1 MYTMILDG
9 EYPND
14 IRVRKEA
21 ESLADSGIKI
31 QVVTRW
37 KKGQA
42 RKEMINGV
50 QVIRLGTHYSFR
62 KKGVNDIFTAL
73 FFFDFLF
80 YWYLK
85 SFFKKEVSS
94 EIVHIHDLP
103 LMRTIRILLPRKYIV
118 LDMHENYPE
127 MLLALKRTPKSLFK
141 VIKDRLFFS
150 TKRWKKYER
159 KAIRFPNHIIAV
171 VDEMKDKIIR
181 EYNIPSEKISVISN
195 YEKFD
200 FQTVKNEDD
209 FLFKKDVFYIVY
221 VGGINPVRGLEIGIH
236 AVQSFQS
243 SNTKVEFVILGA
255 GNKSYLDSLETL
267 AQNLGVSNQVHLL
280 GQKPFNK
287 IAYYIHNAGA
297 NVIPHIKNAHTDHT
311 IPHKLFQIMV
321 SKSPLLVSDCKPFK
335 RIIGQHNAGFVFE
348 AENIKS
354 FKAQI
359 ELMMSNPS
367 LVDERISNAF
377 NLVKG
382 DMNWESESQK
392 LIKLIKKLKDDKA
405 GINSKM

>member
-37 KKGQA
+37 KKASSKRNDKWGSGDSL
-42 RKEMINGV
+42 RSS
-50 QVIRLGTHYSFR
+50 LFFS
-62 KKGVNDIFTAL
+62 KKGVNDVLTAL

-80 YWYLK
+80 YWHLK

-94 EIVHIHDLP
+94 EIIHIHDLP

-243 SNTKVEFVILGA
+243 PNTKVEFIILGA

-280 GQKPFNK
+280 GQKPFNQ
-287 IAYYIHNAGA
+287 IAYYIHNAGV

-311 IPHKLFQIMV
+311 IPHKLFQI
-321 SKSPLLVSDCKPFK
+321 
-335 RIIGQHNAGFVFE
+335 
-348 AENIKS
+348 
-354 FKAQI
+354 
-359 ELMMSNPS
+359 
-367 LVDERISNAF
+367 
-377 NLVKG
+377 
-382 DMNWESESQK
+382 
-392 LIKLIKKLKDDKA
+392 
-405 GINSKM
+405 